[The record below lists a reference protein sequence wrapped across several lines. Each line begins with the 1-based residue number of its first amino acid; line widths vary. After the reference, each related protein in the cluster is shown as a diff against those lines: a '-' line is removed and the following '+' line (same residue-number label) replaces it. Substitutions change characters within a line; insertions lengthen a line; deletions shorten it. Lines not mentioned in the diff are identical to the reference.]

1 MVSVTGLSAKD
12 MERIRAVSENIEL
25 QELKDNNQSVL
36 EDAEVIIGGINAQ
49 MLGRAQNL
57 KWVQLYGAGVS
68 GCLKN

>member
-49 MLGRAQNL
+49 MLGRA
-57 KWVQLYGAGVS
+57 KI
-68 GCLKN
+68 